1 MTGLKDADLLA
12 LVTEKE
18 VVEVCQKLVQLK
30 SVNPP
35 GGERA
40 IAEWACEY
48 LLNAGLEVELIEH
61 APDRASVLAR
71 MRGSGTAPGLL
82 FSAHL
87 DTVPV
92 GAEAW
97 LHDAFGGEVAEGKV
111 WGRGSSDMKG
121 GMAAMMVAVKLLKQA
136 GVTLQG
142 DVILAFTA
150 GEETD
155 SLGAVALAKRD
166 DIMPVQALLVSE
178 PSSNEIFVA
187 EKGALWLEISTYGR
201 TAHGSMPDLGRNA
214 ILMMNAVINELQTL
228 EIPFENHHLLGGFS
242 RSVNT
247 IQGGVKTNVVPDFC
261 TMTIDMRTVPGQ
273 INAKITQKVQD
284 MLDKLA
290 ASYPDFSA
298 KLTVLND
305 RLPVTTAEDH
315 PLVAKVNE
323 AVTVVRGQPST
334 PAGVRY
340 YTDAAAYVPVWDVP
354 MIICGPGQAGMAHQP
369 NEFVEV
375 DRLVESVK
383 IYLLATTRLL
393 G

>member
-1 MTGLKDADLLA
+1 MTGIQDETLLA
-12 LVTEKE
+12 QVSENE
-18 VVEVCQKLVQLK
+18 VVEVLQKLIQLK

-35 GGERA
+35 GNERV
-40 IAEWACEY
+40 IAEWAGDY
-48 LLNAGLEVELIEH
+48 LRKAGLEVELIEH
-61 APDRASVLAR
+61 GPERASVLAR
-71 MRGSGTAPGLL
+71 LKGSGAEPGLL

-97 LHDAFGGEVAEGKV
+97 RYPPFDGQVAEGKV
-111 WGRGSSDMKG
+111 WGRGTSDMKG

-136 GVTLQG
+136 GVTLKG

-155 SLGAVALAKRD
+155 SLGALAVAKRE

-178 PSSNEIFVA
+178 PSSNDIFVA
-187 EKGALWLEISTYGR
+187 EKGALWLEISTYGQ

-214 ILMMNAVINELQTL
+214 ILMMNAVINGLMAL
-228 EIPFENHHLLGGFS
+228 DIPFENHHLLGGFS
-242 RSVNT
+242 RSINT

-261 TMTIDMRTVPGQ
+261 TLSVDMRTVPGQ
-273 INAKITQKVQD
+273 VNSIITQQVQD
-284 MLDKLA
+284 LLDQLTAEYPGFSGKL
-290 ASYPDFSA
+290 SI
-298 KLTVLND
+298 LND

-315 PLVAKVNE
+315 PLVAKFNQ
-323 AVTVVRGQPST
+323 AVKVVRGQPS
-334 PAGVRY
+334 PPSGVRY
-340 YTDAAAYVPVWDVP
+340 YTDAAAYVPAWEIP

-369 NEFVEV
+369 NEFCEV